1 MKLVKL
7 SLVAALA
14 AGAFSAANATPVEEA
29 IKDIDVSGVLR
40 YRYDTGRFGNRGYG
54 FEDQRSSINDRQNHN
69 YRAQL
74 NFSGAIADNF
84 KAFVQFD
91 YSAKD
96 GGYGPDSVS
105 NTSNTLNVRQLYLTY
120 TNEDVATSVIAGKQ
134 QLNTIWTDNGI
145 DGLVGTGIKV
155 VNNSIDGLTLAA
167 FAVDSFNTDTE
178 GDTLAGSK
186 IFNGYVEKNSKNFP
200 EGTKLNINPYA
211 GNLYGAAAIGSYDIA
226 GGQFNPQLWLSYL
239 NDTGFFYALDV
250 AYNTTIFDGV
260 NWNIEGAYLGNSLDS
275 KMKSKNTAIVTEY
288 DGNGKSDVITGD
300 EMMANGNL
308 FALKGTVAVNGWDAS
323 LGGIYYGK
331 KDKLTINTLEDQ
343 GNIGGLLAGEEI
355 FYTDGSNLNGDIG
368 RNIFG
373 YVTAGYTFN
382 EIVRVGADFV
392 YGGTKT
398 DPEAESTGGK
408 KFEAVARVD
417 YKYSPKLNFSAFY
430 SYVNV
435 DNNHK
440 NEYDGRDGRKNTVR
454 LQALY
459 KF

>member
-14 AGAFSAANATPVEEA
+14 ASAFSVANATPLEEA

-40 YRYDTGRFGNRGYG
+40 YRYETGNEWSDINGVAPNEGG
-54 FEDQRSSINDRQNHN
+54 SISGKQDHK

-84 KAFVQFD
+84 KAFVQLD

-96 GGYGPDSVS
+96 GGYGTNNGSTTRSYAADNSS
-105 NTSNTLNVRQLYLTY
+105 TLNVRQLYLTY
-120 TNEDVATSVIAGKQ
+120 TDENVATSVILGKQ
-134 QLNTIWTDNGI
+134 QLNTIWTDNAI

-167 FAVDSFNTDTE
+167 FAVDS
-178 GDTLAGSK
+178 
-186 IFNGYVEKNSKNFP
+186 YNSDEQGGELGKVLNFS
-200 EGTKLNINPYA
+200 E
-211 GNLYGAAAIGSYDIA
+211 NLYGAAAIGSYEVFN
-226 GGQFNPQLWLSYL
+226 GQLNPQLWLAYMTD
-239 NDTGFFYALDV
+239 NAFFYALDA

-260 NWNIEGAYLGNSLDS
+260 NWTLEGAYLGNSLDNER
-275 KMKSKNTAIVTEY
+275 K
-288 DGNGKSDVITGD
+288 DLGNG
-300 EMMANGNL
+300 NGNF
-308 FALKGTVAVNGWDAS
+308 FALNGSIEVNGWDAT
-323 LGGIYYGK
+323 LGGLYYGK
-331 KDKLTINTLEDQ
+331 KDKATVTVIEDQ
-343 GNIGGLLAGEEI
+343 GNLGSLLAGEEI
-355 FYTDGSNLNGDIG
+355 FYTKGSNLNGDTG

-373 YVTAGYTFN
+373 FVKAGYTFN
-382 EIVRVGADFV
+382 ETVRLGADFV

-398 DPEAESTGGK
+398 EAGNGGDK
-408 KFEAVARVD
+408 LEAVARVD

-435 DNNHK
+435 DKDTDSTH
-440 NEYDGRDGRKNTVR
+440 RDAVR

>member
-14 AGAFSAANATPVEEA
+14 AGAFSVANATPLEEA

-40 YRYDTGRFGNRGYG
+40 YRYETSNEWSD
-54 FEDQRSSINDRQNHN
+54 INGVAQNQGSGISGKQDHK

-84 KAFVQFD
+84 KAFVQLD
-91 YSAKD
+91 YNAQD
-96 GGYGPDSVS
+96 GGYGANNGSTTRS
-105 NTSNTLNVRQLYLTY
+105 YQAANSSTLNVRQLYLTY
-120 TNEDVATSVIAGKQ
+120 TNENVATSVILGKQ
-134 QLNTIWTDNGI
+134 QLNTIWTDNAI

-167 FAVDSFNTDTE
+167 FAVDSYNSDEQSGDLDLTALNFNE
-178 GDTLAGSK
+178 
-186 IFNGYVEKNSKNFP
+186 
-200 EGTKLNINPYA
+200 
-211 GNLYGAAAIGSYDIA
+211 NLYGAAAIGSYEVFN
-226 GGQFNPQLWLSYL
+226 GQLNPQLWLAYMTD
-239 NDTGFFYALDV
+239 NAFFYAVDA

-260 NWNIEGAYLGNSLDS
+260 NWTLEGAYLGNSLDNEL
-275 KMKSKNTAIVTEY
+275 K
-288 DGNGKSDVITGD
+288 DLGNG
-300 EMMANGNL
+300 NGNF
-308 FALKGTVAVNGWDAS
+308 FALNGSIEVNGWDAT
-323 LGGIYYGK
+323 LGGLYYGK
-331 KDKLTINTLEDQ
+331 KDKTTVTVIEDQ
-343 GNIGGLLAGEEI
+343 GNLGSLLAGEEI
-355 FYTDGSNLNGDIG
+355 FYTKGSNLNGDTG

-373 YVTAGYTFN
+373 FVKAGYTFN
-382 EIVRVGADFV
+382 ETVRLGADFV

-398 DPEAESTGGK
+398 EDHSGGDK
-408 KFEAVARVD
+408 LEAVARVD

-435 DNNHK
+435 DKDTDSTHH
-440 NEYDGRDGRKNTVR
+440 DAVR

>member
-14 AGAFSAANATPVEEA
+14 AGAFSVANATPLEEA

-40 YRYDTGRFGNRGYG
+40 YRYDTGRFSKDFDNG
-54 FEDQRSSINDRQNHN
+54 SIPTAGLNTSKQDHK
-69 YRAQL
+69 YRAQI

-91 YSAKD
+91 YESTD
-96 GGYGPDSVS
+96 GGYSANNSD
-105 NTSNTLNVRQLYLTY
+105 TSSTLTVRQLYLTY
-120 TNEDVATSVIAGKQ
+120 TNEDVATSVIAGRQ

-145 DGLVGTGIKV
+145 DGLVGTGVKV

-167 FAVDSFNTDTE
+167 FAVDSFNDDNDKTSAFAFDE
-178 GDTLAGSK
+178 
-186 IFNGYVEKNSKNFP
+186 
-200 EGTKLNINPYA
+200 
-211 GNLYGAAAIGSYDIA
+211 NLYGAAAIGSYEVF
-226 GGQFNPQLWLSYL
+226 GGQLNPQLWLAYM
-239 NDTGFFYALDV
+239 NDKAFLYALDV

-260 NWNIEGAYLGNSLDS
+260 NWTLEAAYLGNSLDNELG
-275 KMKSKNTAIVTEY
+275 NTLE
-288 DGNGKSDVITGD
+288 DGNFFGLRGSI
-300 EMMANGNL
+300 E
-308 FALKGTVAVNGWDAS
+308 VNGWDAS
-323 LGGIYYGK
+323 LGGLYYG
-331 KDKLTINTLEDQ
+331 DKEKSSLTVIEDQ
-343 GNIGGLLAGEEI
+343 GNIGSLLAGEEI
-355 FYTDGSNLNGDIG
+355 FYTNGSRLNGDTG

-382 EIVRVGADFV
+382 ETVRVGGDLV

-398 DPEAESTGGK
+398 EAGNGGDK
-408 KFEAVARVD
+408 LEAVARVS
-417 YKYSPKLNFSAFY
+417 YKYSPKLNFSAYY

-435 DNNHK
+435 EQDKLEGDHS
-440 NEYDGRDGRKNTVR
+440 TVR

>member
-14 AGAFSAANATPVEEA
+14 AGAFSVANATPLEEA

-40 YRYDTGRFGNRGYG
+40 YRYETSNEWSD
-54 FEDQRSSINDRQNHN
+54 INGVAQNEGSGISGKQDHK

-84 KAFVQFD
+84 KAFVQLD

-96 GGYGPDSVS
+96 GGYGTNNGSTTRAYAVDNSS
-105 NTSNTLNVRQLYLTY
+105 TLNVRQLYLTY
-120 TNEDVATSVIAGKQ
+120 TDENVATSVILGKQ
-134 QLNTIWTDNGI
+134 QLNTIWTDNAI
-145 DGLVGTGIKV
+145 DGLVGTGVKV

-167 FAVDSFNTDTE
+167 FAVDSYNSDEQGGELGTVLNFNE
-178 GDTLAGSK
+178 
-186 IFNGYVEKNSKNFP
+186 
-200 EGTKLNINPYA
+200 
-211 GNLYGAAAIGSYDIA
+211 NLYGAAAIGSYEVFN
-226 GGQFNPQLWLSYL
+226 GQLNPQLWLAYMTD
-239 NDTGFFYALDV
+239 NAFFYAIDA

-260 NWNIEGAYLGNSLDS
+260 NWTLEGAYLGNSLDNER
-275 KMKSKNTAIVTEY
+275 K
-288 DGNGKSDVITGD
+288 DLGNG
-300 EMMANGNL
+300 NGNF
-308 FALKGTVAVNGWDAS
+308 FALNGSIEVNGWDAT
-323 LGGIYYGK
+323 LGGLYYGK
-331 KDKLTINTLEDQ
+331 KDKRTVTVIEDQ
-343 GNIGGLLAGEEI
+343 GNLGSLLAGEEI
-355 FYTDGSNLNGDIG
+355 FYTNGSNLNGDTG

-373 YVTAGYTFN
+373 FVKAGYTFN
-382 EIVRVGADFV
+382 ETVRLGADFV

-398 DPEAESTGGK
+398 EAGNGGDK
-408 KFEAVARVD
+408 LEAVARVD

-435 DNNHK
+435 DKDTDSTHH
-440 NEYDGRDGRKNTVR
+440 DAVR